1 MGLTLELR
9 IRDFM
14 LNTLKRTVSMNVAS
28 YVIFTF

>member
-14 LNTLKRTVSMNVAS
+14 LNTDEVVISNLNVSSN
-28 YVIFTF
+28 FL

>member
-14 LNTLKRTVSMNVAS
+14 LNSGMNFIKIGIVIVSL
-28 YVIFTF
+28 T

>member
-14 LNTLKRTVSMNVAS
+14 LNKKSRTHIIATLQGS
-28 YVIFTF
+28 YDVC